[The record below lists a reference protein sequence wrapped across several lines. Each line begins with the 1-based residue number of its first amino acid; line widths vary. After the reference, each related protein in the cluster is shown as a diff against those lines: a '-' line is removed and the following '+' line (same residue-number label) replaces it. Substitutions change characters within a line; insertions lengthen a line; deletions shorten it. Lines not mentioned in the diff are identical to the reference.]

1 MTEDK
6 KSELKRLIIYLAFSF
21 GIAWIMFFVFMPEG
35 KTWDELGQ
43 LKQSFIA
50 LGMLAPVIAH
60 VITRLI
66 TKEGFAMT
74 GEGSM
79 MLGISFKNRK
89 WIFYLLAILLPW
101 IYTELGNAVTI
112 LLCPEIYDPK
122 YYISLAI
129 EKRLLLLLPIAGM
142 VSGVIGSFAAF
153 GEESGW
159 RGYMMQKLTKL
170 FEGKPTGKLWA
181 FIIGGV
187 IWGLWHAPLTCIGH
201 NFGTEYPG
209 FPYLGILMM
218 CIFCTLMGIIL
229 TFVTE
234 KSGSVWPA
242 AIMHAVNNTNPSI
255 LNGYIDYEKVSG
267 LKGMLLPSVGRM
279 IVMVLIIGMLVIATG
294 RKHNTGVKEK
304 SQTV

>member
-1 MTEDK
+1 
-6 KSELKRLIIYLAFSF
+6 
-21 GIAWIMFFVFMPEG
+21 
-35 KTWDELGQ
+35 
-43 LKQSFIA
+43 
-50 LGMLAPVIAH
+50 MLAPVIAH

-89 WIFYLLAILLPW
+89 WIFYFLAILLPW

-122 YYISLAI
+122 YYISLDI

-187 IWGLWHAPLTCIGH
+187 IWGIWHAPLTCIGH

-279 IVMVLIIGMLVIATG
+279 MVMVLIIGILVIATG

-304 SQTV
+304 S